1 MLQSL
6 STTELA
12 LRHLEKVMGQPPK
25 DPCQDCQTPWLD
37 CQRDAGERRRCMEA
51 ERADVMLDSGEEAR

>member
-12 LRHLEKVMGQPPK
+12 LRPLEKVMGQPPK
-25 DPCQDCQTPWLD
+25 DPCEGCQTPWLD
-37 CQRDAGERRRCMEA
+37 CQRTAAERRPCMEH
-51 ERADVMLDSGEEAR
+51 ERADAMIASGEEAR